1 MATIIRQDA
10 SVSDVWLDF
19 YTDANTHINE
29 AERFT
34 AIATEKSDVI
44 RPFSLTHRN
53 IYTSS
58 TMYCVVCKL
67 NVSTRALRPTIP
79 LPKYAYG
86 QIAVMFSPIFLSMGA
101 KVPWIS
107 RTRRQ

>member
-44 RPFSLTHRN
+44 RPFSLTHRS

-58 TMYCVVCKL
+58 TIVLRRLQAERL
-67 NVSTRALRPTIP
+67 NARP
-79 LPKYAYG
+79 
-86 QIAVMFSPIFLSMGA
+86 
-101 KVPWIS
+101 
-107 RTRRQ
+107 